1 MMMET
6 IQLRVPSELAK
17 RLRLHYGELP
27 KILEWGLRC
36 MEGEIEVDSLS
47 PAVKPKGPPD
57 REQVLE
63 ALRSM
68 GMLVD
73 LDPTIAVSYQAG
85 ADRQQHTPVQVD
97 GTPLSAI
104 IVAERRQRWNE
115 DR

>member
-17 RLRLHYGELP
+17 RLRPHYDELP

-36 MEGEIEVDSLS
+36 MEGELDLDALS
-47 PAVKPKGPPD
+47 SDGKPASPPE
-57 REQVLE
+57 RERLLE
-63 ALRSM
+63 ALRST
-68 GMLVD
+68 GILVD
-73 LDPTIAVSYQAG
+73 LDPAIAVKYQAG
-85 ADRQQHTPVQVD
+85 ADQQQHTPVQVD
-97 GTPLSAI
+97 GTPLSEM